1 MYPQISKHTNKRARI
16 DMSPQS
22 GTHIPSNDH
31 IGVMSRFC
39 NSYIEAS
46 NKRVQSGFGVIK
58 EEFTGQFQNDVYK
71 RLGPRPKLPPHP
83 HPIYRAVPERA
94 ACSKVM
100 RSAPLPFRVFLLN
113 YTPYSSTPLL
123 FYQSYQLTRC
133 TFQSCNKRLKN
144 NVMFIYH
151 IWAHVAKQKPAENE
165 EQFSNLQNPLAE
177 HNRAEEEAKTDDQRT
192 DVSRLHTCPECL
204 LEQPTPY
211 RARLHYHR
219 VHKRGKRLLLDS
231 KPELHVCNICEQVI
245 DTKNMQHH
253 IVAHELPNKRKL
265 DLPYGC
271 RVGGGKCQFRTSNRG
286 VLLQHFCNKHVGTH
300 VVLCPF
306 CLMTFCVP
314 PTHKLDSMI
323 RMRDFVRHMIMHD
336 EEKSRH
342 CGHCVIKVAISQRAQ
357 MDQHQEQ
364 HTKNGEHKWL
374 QWHMEHLDL
383 NSIRPG
389 SSHALISSDMISQQ
403 CVECGQMVNNLCRHL
418 GIKTKR
424 CKFCSFVTRCARA
437 MDRHRLLSQCNPSNA
452 MRRPFAAVAGWT
464 FSVDNI
470 SCSTF
475 SPSSSLSSPPLQQF
489 SCAQCAFCSVSVQ
502 ALAEHI
508 AAVHATCLS
517 AQVLLLDK
525 NNGRQQVLEEQ
536 MMLNRMDEDGQ
547 GGDKM
552 EQDSKEVGKDELH
565 EAELFGLLRLA
576 NVPIDDDGHDDDE
589 DNNEDKQQRFSAD
602 KQAELRDWL
611 SEFLP
616 LARADELSQREIQP
630 QDVRLLKQLMKMN
643 RSDLSP
649 DEERAQRIAEEKH
662 EFRVKMCL
670 MHDDF
675 PKLDLKTIS
684 E

>member
-1 MYPQISKHTNKRARI
+1 
-16 DMSPQS
+16 MSPQY
-22 GTHIPSNDH
+22 GTHLSSNEH

-46 NKRVQSGFGVIK
+46 NKRVQAGYGVI
-58 EEFTGQFQNDVYK
+58 EEKFTGQFQPPAN
-71 RLGPRPKLPPHP
+71 LP
-83 HPIYRAVPERA
+83 IRERA
-94 ACSKVM
+94 GADAFRSSVGFSGVAFSTLMSHFPVSHFPAPCPICLSVFVM
-100 RSAPLPFRVFLLN
+100 RWARSLAKIHGPLPII
-113 YTPYSSTPLL
+113 
-123 FYQSYQLTRC
+123 TRPPPS
-133 TFQSCNKRLKN
+133 FPRCNKRLKN
-144 NVMFIYH
+144 NVMFMYH
-151 IWAHVAKQKPAENE
+151 IWAHVAQQKSTKNVEKC
-165 EQFSNLQNPLAE
+165 SNLQNLLVE
-177 HNRAEEEAKTDDQRT
+177 HNGAEDEAKADDQRT

-219 VHKRGKRLLLDS
+219 VHKRGKRPLLDI

-245 DTKNMQHH
+245 DTKNIHHH

-286 VLLQHFCNKHVGTH
+286 ALLQHFCNKHVGTH

-314 PTHKLDSMI
+314 PTHKRDSMV

-336 EEKSRH
+336 AEKSRH
-342 CGHCVIKVAISQRAQ
+342 CGHCVIKVAISQQTQ

-383 NSIRPG
+383 NSIRPR

-403 CVECGQMVNNLCRHL
+403 CVECGQMLNNLCKHL

-452 MRRPFAAVAGWT
+452 VRRPFAAVAGWT

-470 SCSTF
+470 SSSTI
-475 SPSSSLSSPPLQQF
+475 SPSSSSSLSSPPLQQF
-489 SCAQCAFCSVSVQ
+489 GCAQCAFCSVSVQ
-502 ALAEHI
+502 ALAEHV
-508 AAVHATCLS
+508 AAVHATCS
-517 AQVLLLDK
+517 GAHVLLLNK
-525 NNGRQQVLEEQ
+525 NNGQQQRLEEQ
-536 MMLNRMDEDGQ
+536 MMLNRMGEDGQ

-552 EQDSKEVGKDELH
+552 EQDSKEVGEDELY
-565 EAELFGLLRLA
+565 EAELFGLLRMA
-576 NVPIDDDGHDDDE
+576 DVPLETDDGHNYDE
-589 DNNEDKQQRFSAD
+589 DNNEDKKQRISAE

-616 LARADELSQREIQP
+616 LVRADELSQRVIQP
-630 QDVRLLKQLMKMN
+630 QDVRLLKQLMEMD

-649 DEERAQRIAEEKH
+649 DEERAQRVAEEKH
-662 EFRVKMCL
+662 ELHVKMW
-670 MHDDF
+670 
-675 PKLDLKTIS
+675 
-684 E
+684 